1 MGLFVPGT
9 TLLVAKATSR
19 NAIVQST
26 TEKVCQLYSK
36 SRPAGQFRKWTT
48 LSRFD
53 ESQPVPRRYDT
64 LLAGAAN
71 TDAVPRTRVCS
82 LEPVFLLC
90 RITKTSLHVSSQR
103 AEPNFFPSSACL
115 RHPTCKRVCLTR
127 GIR

>member
-53 ESQPVPRRYDT
+53 ESQSVPRRYDT
-64 LLAGAAN
+64 LLAGTAN

-90 RITKTSLHVSSQR
+90 GSQR
-103 AEPNFFPSSACL
+103 RACTSHRKGPSPISFPVPRACDPRHASASA
-115 RHPTCKRVCLTR
+115 
-127 GIR
+127 